1 MVQIINETANLVKKV
16 EFIIKNLLIYKFF
29 RKIGISVS
37 KRLYPKGIKKNLG
50 GGGSFLFSHEFTFY
64 DLSSW
69 GKGKN
74 NGFNKLVNLA
84 KGKRIV
90 FDIGAHIGLC
100 SMPISRVLSEDGRCY
115 VFEPSKGNLKFL
127 KQHLQMNRIYNV
139 YVIECLVGDERLE
152 NVEFYEMNGDSGM
165 NTISGVK
172 KGERE
177 YKKVLKR
184 QITIDGFVK
193 ENGVVPELIKI
204 DVEGAEIKVLSG
216 GERVLKKYHPKIIL
230 SVHPKHLKD
239 MGFSLDHLIKT
250 ISYLGYEIYNIDGTR
265 VKDELVSREY
275 YLV

>member
-1 MVQIINETANLVKKV
+1 
-16 EFIIKNLLIYKFF
+16 
-29 RKIGISVS
+29 
-37 KRLYPKGIKKNLG
+37 
-50 GGGSFLFSHEFTFY
+50 
-64 DLSSW
+64 
-69 GKGKN
+69 
-74 NGFNKLVNLA
+74 
-84 KGKRIV
+84 
-90 FDIGAHIGLC
+90 
-100 SMPISRVLSEDGRCY
+100 
-115 VFEPSKGNLKFL
+115 
-127 KQHLQMNRIYNV
+127 
-139 YVIECLVGDERLE
+139 
-152 NVEFYEMNGDSGM
+152 MNGDSGM

-216 GERVLKKYHPKIIL
+216 GERVLKEYHPKIIL
-230 SVHPKHLKD
+230 SVHTKHLKD
-239 MGFSLDHLIKT
+239 IGSSLDHLIKT